1 MLLRQWGCDMKK
13 FIVLAACLFF
23 IISTTTNALSQTTEF
38 QPFPVLTVKDN
49 EEYVGILLSESEFS
63 KIVELKIDYKF
74 LKKTNGILQEELAVK
89 NKNLEDTIKLFN
101 NMTNKIKTEV
111 KNESWIDKNKGMIGL
126 VTGFVVGAGLTI
138 LTVQAAK

>member
-1 MLLRQWGCDMKK
+1 MKK

>member
-1 MLLRQWGCDMKK
+1 MKK
-13 FIVLAACLFF
+13 VIVLVICALFV
-23 IISTTTNALSQTTEF
+23 IGATTSALAQTTEF
-38 QPFPVLTVKDN
+38 QPFPVLTLKDN
-49 EEYVGILLSESEFS
+49 KEHIGILLSESEFS
-63 KIVELKIDYKF
+63 KIIELKIDYKF
-74 LKKTNGILQEELAVK
+74 LKKTNGILQKELTIK

-111 KNESWIDKNKGMIGL
+111 KNESWVDKNKGMIGL

>member
-1 MLLRQWGCDMKK
+1 MKK

-111 KNESWIDKNKGMIGL
+111 KNESWVDKNKGMIGL
-126 VTGFVVGAGLTI
+126 ITGFVVGAGLTI

>member
-1 MLLRQWGCDMKK
+1 MKK

-101 NMTNKIKTEV
+101 NITNKIKTEV

>member
-1 MLLRQWGCDMKK
+1 MKK
-13 FIVLAACLFF
+13 FIVLAVCLFF
-23 IISTTTNALSQTTEF
+23 TISTTTNALSQTTEF
-38 QPFPVLTVKDN
+38 QPFPVLTVKDS

>member
-1 MLLRQWGCDMKK
+1 MKK
-13 FIVLAACLFF
+13 FIVLAVCLFF
-23 IISTTTNALSQTTEF
+23 TISTTTNALSQTTEF
-38 QPFPVLTVKDN
+38 QPFPVLTVKDS

-111 KNESWIDKNKGMIGL
+111 KNESWVDKNKGMIGL
-126 VTGFVVGAGLTI
+126 ITGFVVGAGLTI

>member
-1 MLLRQWGCDMKK
+1 M
-13 FIVLAACLFF
+13 
-23 IISTTTNALSQTTEF
+23 
-38 QPFPVLTVKDN
+38 
-49 EEYVGILLSESEFS
+49 
-63 KIVELKIDYKF
+63 
-74 LKKTNGILQEELAVK
+74 KKTNGILQKELTIK

>member
-1 MLLRQWGCDMKK
+1 MKN
-13 FIVLAACLFF
+13 FIVLVVCLFF
-23 IISTTTNALSQTTEF
+23 TIGATTSALGQTTEF
-38 QPFPVLTVKDN
+38 QPFPVLTLKDN
-49 EEYVGILLSESEFS
+49 QEYVGILLSESEFS
-63 KIVELKIDYKF
+63 KIIELKIDYKF
-74 LKKTNGILQEELAVK
+74 LKKTNNILQEELTVK

-111 KNESWIDKNKGMIGL
+111 KNESWVDKNKGMIGL